1 MTALSSSLLELF
13 LTMPTTMNLSDCQFE
28 HSIGSIVNYW
38 WYAIQVH
45 AAYVVL
51 GGVPLGGLLFYVVT
65 STSSWCS
72 SPTMR
77 RLLSVLVAVA
87 AAASVPLYW
96 NYYSKK
102 LITTA
107 DDADHDYD
115 DRGGI
120 RWMGPFLASTFGF
133 STFFKAI
140 NAGFQQYPSGAD
152 ANLWTWLCWFA
163 LLPEPQFTK
172 GKLSKAS
179 AKEITVQLET
189 IGCKILSLFLLL
201 TYLRNWHHYDSFQ
214 LNDGNND
221 KQSTYF
227 GLPYQYWHGMLHIW
241 LIYLFASFCED
252 FSILMNLP
260 LTKGARW
267 SLGFDNPMLAS
278 RTFAEAWGVRWNLP
292 VQILLKRTIYV
303 PARRSLGLSKEVSIV
318 LTFLGSGLLHEYNFW
333 IHNHRGYQ
341 PGRATVFFVGMSFVM
356 MVDASIRSR
365 ILLPASWQS
374 ATDRIPS
381 VVIAAALTFS
391 VSGIF
396 SSFFIQSWL
405 EAGFFESTLELF
417 PHLVCVHHSS

>member
-1 MTALSSSLLELF
+1 
-13 LTMPTTMNLSDCQFE
+13 MPTTMNLSDCQFE

-152 ANLWTWLCWFA
+152 ANEQQTTTTTSKPLSIDHHLSFNA
-163 LLPEPQFTK
+163 PLLLFYLLHT
-172 GKLSKAS
+172 LHYSF
-179 AKEITVQLET
+179 ITF
-189 IGCKILSLFLLL
+189 LSLILI
-201 TYLRNWHHYDSFQ
+201 SF
-214 LNDGNND
+214 
-221 KQSTYF
+221 
-227 GLPYQYWHGMLHIW
+227 I
-241 LIYLFASFCED
+241 
-252 FSILMNLP
+252 
-260 LTKGARW
+260 
-267 SLGFDNPMLAS
+267 
-278 RTFAEAWGVRWNLP
+278 
-292 VQILLKRTIYV
+292 
-303 PARRSLGLSKEVSIV
+303 
-318 LTFLGSGLLHEYNFW
+318 
-333 IHNHRGYQ
+333 
-341 PGRATVFFVGMSFVM
+341 
-356 MVDASIRSR
+356 
-365 ILLPASWQS
+365 
-374 ATDRIPS
+374 
-381 VVIAAALTFS
+381 
-391 VSGIF
+391 
-396 SSFFIQSWL
+396 
-405 EAGFFESTLELF
+405 
-417 PHLVCVHHSS
+417 